1 MNESHRALPTL
12 PNHWIGVDLRWN
24 LMSDS
29 PWNHLVSIPPSELKT
44 HALLI
49 GATGSGKTNLLH
61 HLIAQDIAGGHSMVV
76 LDLRGDLVSAAL
88 ELCAG
93 HVDPKL
99 VKVFDLREKVRPFGF
114 NPLSGKGEPYFRALS
129 VLQAVATESASWGIQ
144 LSETLRNALLL
155 LAETEEPLTQLE
167 ALLYDRMF
175 RASCLERSNA
185 ESVTGFWQRY
195 GDLSDEKQRAL
206 AMPVINKV
214 SLLLSTDTLRRILGH
229 TSPIDLASH
238 LNTNGSILLVSLAVD
253 ELHGSGRMMGNL
265 MLSSICREIF
275 ARVEVSERNRNP
287 VRLFVDEFEH
297 FGMAEFETI
306 LAEGRRFG
314 LHLVLAHQ
322 TLAQLSPKMRSLIL
336 GNVGTKAVFRCGR
349 DDCATLARDLFGDP
363 KAYDFADLS
372 VGQAVLW
379 RRGREI
385 LEVEV
390 NEPLLRDI
398 GRLSAE
404 AKEFRAHVHRFAG
417 ESVKPCS
424 PPKPA
429 IPRSPEPP
437 KPHKPTPEK
446 RVQLTSD
453 VEEWLCG

>member
-1 MNESHRALPTL
+1 MHDFHRALPNL

-29 PWNHLVSIPPSELKT
+29 PWNHLVSITPIELKT

-61 HLIAQDIAGGHSMVV
+61 HLIAQDIACGHSLII
-76 LDLRGDLVSAAL
+76 LDLRGDLVSATL

-93 HVDPKL
+93 NVDPSL
-99 VKVFDLREKVRPFGF
+99 VKVIDLREKERPFGF

-129 VLQAVATESASWGIQ
+129 VLQAVATESNSWGVQ
-144 LSETLRNALLL
+144 LAETLRNALLL
-155 LAETEEPLTQLE
+155 LAETREPLTQLE
-167 ALLYDRMF
+167 SLLYDRDF
-175 RASCLERSNA
+175 RASCIERCNS

-195 GDLSDEKQRAL
+195 GDLSAEKQRTL
-206 AMPVINKV
+206 AMPVVNKV
-214 SLLLSTDTLRRILGH
+214 SLLLATDTLRRILGH
-229 TSPIDLASH
+229 TSPIDLAHH
-238 LNTNGSILLVSLAVD
+238 LNTPGSILLVSLAVD

-265 MLSSICREIF
+265 VLSSICREIF
-275 ARVEVSERNRNP
+275 ARVEISERSRNP
-287 VRLFVDEFEH
+287 VRLYVDEFEH

-306 LAEGRRFG
+306 LSEGRRFG

-336 GNVGTKAVFRCGR
+336 GNVGTKAVFRYGR
-349 DDCATLARDLFGDP
+349 DDCAVLSKDLFGDP
-363 KAYDFADLS
+363 KSYDFSDLG
-372 VGQAVLW
+372 VGETVLW
-379 RRGREI
+379 RRGQDV

-390 NEPLLRDI
+390 NEPLLRDV

-404 AKEFRAHVHRFAG
+404 ARLFRAHVHRFAG
-417 ESVKPCS
+417 ESLKPTIAAR
-424 PPKPA
+424 PLQPDVQKPA
-429 IPRSPEPP
+429 NTSVAR
-437 KPHKPTPEK
+437 

-453 VEEWLCG
+453 VEDWLCG